1 MSNPYQKYQE
11 SSVQTATPIQ
21 LIVMLYDG
29 ALRFTRQAN
38 DDVDRRNYESA
49 NRNYC
54 KAQAIVHELIASLN
68 QDVEISGQL
77 LRIYDYVLHLLIQAN
92 MRKDQKPAL
101 EAMEHLQQLRES
113 WRQLAKQ
120 GNLQISMPSAVNR

>member
-1 MSNPYQKYQE
+1 MNNPYQKYQE

-21 LIVMLYDG
+21 LIVLLYDG

-38 DDVDRRNYESA
+38 DDVERKNYESA
-49 NRNYC
+49 NKYYC
-54 KAQAIVHELIASLN
+54 KAQAIIHELIASLN
-68 QDVEISGQL
+68 QEVQISGQL
-77 LRIYDYVLHLLIQAN
+77 LKLYEYVLHLLIQAN
-92 MRKDQKPAL
+92 VQKDQKPAL

-120 GNLQISMPSAVNR
+120 GVPQASVPSVVNK